1 MKILKLNL
9 SGVDVK
15 IIQVIAVILLVFAG
29 CSYEPGDVQ
38 APVKVEVRQND
49 AGYQLIRGGE
59 VFEIKGAGLES
70 GYMDSLIAHGGNAI
84 RTWTT
89 NDKSQSAQHILD
101 DALEQGVVVVL
112 CLPMQ
117 AERWGFDYDDEAAVA
132 KQLEGF
138 RKDVEA
144 YRDHPALLAWIIGN
158 ELNLNYTNAAVYDA
172 VNDVSKMIHE
182 LDPNHPTTTAVAG
195 VNERA
200 IKDIGE
206 RATDLDFISLQVY
219 GQLFEMPAR
228 LKKIAFDKPFFVTE
242 WGAIGHWEVPKT
254 SWGAPIEASSSQKA
268 VTYLRGYREMLLPM
282 KGQLIGSFAF
292 YWGQKQERTPTWYG
306 MFTEAGEET
315 ETVDVMHYLWN
326 GEWPANRS
334 PQVRSVQL
342 DGKIAVDSIV
352 LSTGKTYA
360 ASVDIFDHD
369 GDPVTYRWE
378 LKRESDAEQVG
389 GDFEAAISN
398 LDGFIDD
405 EGAAEIQMSAPDPG
419 PYRLFVYAY
428 DGEGHA
434 AHANIPFLVNA
445 GGAN

>member
-1 MKILKLNL
+1 MNLKSTL
-9 SGVDVK
+9 SGADVK
-15 IIQVIAVILLVFAG
+15 VIQGIAIFSLILGG
-29 CSYEPGDVQ
+29 CSSAAIDGQTPI
-38 APVKVEVRQND
+38 KVEIQKTET
-49 AGYQLIRGGE
+49 GYELARGGE
-59 VFEIKGAGLES
+59 TFEIKGAGLEQ
-70 GYMDSLIAHGGNAI
+70 GYLKSLVAHGGNAI

-89 NDKSQSAQHILD
+89 NDKGQSAEEILD
-101 DALEQGVVVVL
+101 EALAQGVVVAL

-117 AERWGFDYDDEAAVA
+117 LERWGFDYDDDAAVA
-132 KQLEGF
+132 KQLSAF
-138 RKDVEA
+138 RQDVEA

-158 ELNLNYTNAAVYDA
+158 ELNLNYTNPAVYDA
-172 VNDVSKMIHE
+172 VNDVSKMIHK
-182 LDPNHPTTTAVAG
+182 LDPNHPTTTAIAG

-200 IKDIGE
+200 IKDIEE

-228 LKKIAFDKPFFVTE
+228 LQKIAFDKPFFVTE

-268 VTYLRGYREMLLPM
+268 ATYLRGYREMLLPM

-326 GEWPANRS
+326 GEWPVNRS

-342 DGKIAVDSIV
+342 DGKIAEDSII
-352 LSTGKTYA
+352 LSTGETYA

-369 GDPVTYRWE
+369 GDSVTYRWE

-389 GDFEAAISN
+389 GDLEAAISN

-405 EGAAEIQMSAPDPG
+405 ERVAEIQMNAPDPG